1 MPALAISLL
10 MECETWLVLCFHFT
24 AAFSLYPL
32 LEKDGLSLQYI
43 AVLLLFF
50 SLSFISYEENTVW
63 QKGCLKAVLTLCLIL
78 HALRLWI
85 NAPMTYPFLH
95 DLLLCG
101 FSFLFFLGT
110 FIYLNVRQWKLRS

>member
-1 MPALAISLL
+1 
-10 MECETWLVLCFHFT
+10 MECETWLVPCFHFT

-32 LEKDGLSLQYI
+32 LEKDGLSLQYV

-50 SLSFISYEENTVW
+50 SLPFISYEENAVW
-63 QKGCLKAVLTLCLIL
+63 QKGCLNTVLVLCLIL
-78 HALRLWI
+78 HALRLWV
-85 NAPMTYPFLH
+85 NAPMNYPFLH

-110 FIYLNVRQWKLRS
+110 FIHLNMRQWKLRS